1 GPVELAAIL
10 AHPFDLWRTFLHP
23 TQRDIAYR
31 DVYSGPTLV
40 TGSAGTGKTVTG
52 LHRAVFLAK
61 RLPDDGSKVLLTT
74 YTRALASA
82 LVKQLRLLTDDPAVL
97 ARIDVISVD
106 KLAYDI
112 VAKNGKKITIAE
124 DEVLDRLWEAAAQ
137 AEPTYMN
144 ASGRAKTLSAAFLK
158 REWEQVVLAQRL
170 TSLEAYCDAPRKG
183 RGEGLRTTQRE
194 QVWTAIDGVV
204 KQLTQR
210 RLRTHIQLADEAAE
224 IAARSPAVYRH
235 VIVD

>member
-1 GPVELAAIL
+1 
-10 AHPFDLWRTFLHP
+10 
-23 TQRDIAYR
+23 
-31 DVYSGPTLV
+31 
-40 TGSAGTGKTVTG
+40 
-52 LHRAVFLAK
+52 
-61 RLPDDGSKVLLTT
+61 
-74 YTRALASA
+74 
-82 LVKQLRLLTDDPAVL
+82 
-97 ARIDVISVD
+97 
-106 KLAYDI
+106 
-112 VAKNGKKITIAE
+112 
-124 DEVLDRLWEAAAQ
+124 AAQ

-170 TSLEAYCDAPRKG
+170 TNLEAYCDAPRKG

-235 VIVD
+235 VIVDEGQDLHPAQWRLLRALVAPGPNDMFLLA